1 MKTPDEI
8 KKGMEDVMNAL
19 EEYFLCRHDLT
30 FETYQKGM
38 SAIPNALAL
47 IQQLEADNERLKYT
61 LAGVMHFVDKWV
73 NISPYDVEMDHH
85 GEVAV
90 NRAAFARKIALEA
103 IELLEAERDAAVKD
117 IYEMAKCIPEDVCEW
132 CDQTECERLCMMHAT
147 EKPGF
152 KWRGVQKEELTDV

>member
-47 IQQLEADNERLKYT
+47 IQQLEA
-61 LAGVMHFVDKWV
+61 
-73 NISPYDVEMDHH
+73 
-85 GEVAV
+85 
-90 NRAAFARKIALEA
+90 
-103 IELLEAERDAAVKD
+103 ERDAAVDALTKIVQKND
-117 IYEMAKCIPEDVCEW
+117 ESFCEY
-132 CDQTECERLCMMHAT
+132 CDNWDRYTCPSSCRTYCER
-147 EKPGF
+147 F